1 MKEDNSPQKDEG
13 NNKDKINDL
22 LLYNISKE
30 KYQSNKISLLYLTK
44 LYDRMKDNKRKYRN
58 ENRGAN
64 SRAFL
69 FCNRKGH
76 VVASLQISSCPLY
89 GGEK

>member
-30 KYQSNKISLLYLTK
+30 KFSTPSDCIAFPI
-44 LYDRMKDNKRKYRN
+44 KDFAL
-58 ENRGAN
+58 GFLCSAN
-64 SRAFL
+64 L
-69 FCNRKGH
+69 
-76 VVASLQISSCPLY
+76 SSGFRLVTPI
-89 GGEK
+89 

>member
-58 ENRGAN
+58 ELNRLKLKYN
-64 SRAFL
+64 NWL
-69 FCNRKGH
+69 
-76 VVASLQISSCPLY
+76 I
-89 GGEK
+89 